1 MDDFL
6 RQQQVPSNETATAVD
21 VGNDNTVSDPEPVPQ
36 SSNMKNMQELFQD
49 ISKLQKDFDDF
60 LEEKKKEA
68 RIKEKFNDIKYT
80 CKDLKIEINGT
91 AQQGKKRNFGIP
103 QYSQSV

>member
-60 LEEKKKEA
+60 LEENKKK
-68 RIKEKFNDIKYT
+68 RKH
-80 CKDLKIEINGT
+80 GS
-91 AQQGKKRNFGIP
+91 KKNSMI
-103 QYSQSV
+103 

>member
-36 SSNMKNMQELFQD
+36 SSNMKNMQEPLQD
-49 ISKLQKDFDDF
+49 ISKL
-60 LEEKKKEA
+60 
-68 RIKEKFNDIKYT
+68 R
-80 CKDLKIEINGT
+80 
-91 AQQGKKRNFGIP
+91 
-103 QYSQSV
+103 